1 MSQRADRIT
10 SRNDAKRA
18 IASLKQELDASYAR
32 YLEALKLMP
41 INFQGETHGFM
52 CVRLSGF
59 LEQVVFNSITGIL
72 KEYGDAGSYALSYF
86 NRSPNL
92 TPESMVKI
100 IARFGHS
107 HEERISNFLEQAGR
121 RESLGLLLSVR
132 NKAAHGESYN
142 GSRPSVENYK
152 RLCDEIA
159 NWFVNEYL

>member
-1 MSQRADRIT
+1 MSQRADRVA
-10 SRNDAKRA
+10 SRSDAKRV
-18 IASLKQELDASYAR
+18 ITSLKQELDASYLR
-32 YLEALKLMP
+32 YIEALTVVP

-59 LEQVVFNSITGIL
+59 LEQVVFNSVTGTL
-72 KEYGDAGSYALSYF
+72 KEYGDAGSYALTYF

-92 TPESMVKI
+92 TPDALVKI

-107 HEERISNFLEQAGR
+107 HEERISNFLEQGGR

-132 NKAAHGESYN
+132 NKAAHGENYN

-159 NWFVNEYL
+159 NWFINEYL